1 MTNPIL
7 CLHGLGGGPYELGPL
22 VEALRGTGRLVDAP
36 VLPGHEATAD
46 GVMPPSTWPEW
57 TEAAEGW
64 FDALNTGDRPPAL
77 VGFSTG
83 ALIAL
88 HLATR
93 RPVDRLVLLA
103 PFFAIRYL
111 GWLPFRPSPILR
123 AAARRTPN
131 LPRRSP
137 AVRDPIAKAEAARL
151 DRFRTF
157 NLSAA
162 ASALDL
168 IETIK
173 PRVGS
178 IQAPALILQGR
189 LDTVVEPSGAPW
201 LHRHLGSAEKH
212 LMQFSNTDHL
222 IALDRDRAQVIEAV
236 GAFLRGEV
244 GHSPEPPAF

>member
-1 MTNPIL
+1 MSNPIL

-22 VEALRGTGRLVDAP
+22 VDALRETGRLVDAP
-36 VLPGHEATAD
+36 TLPGHEAATD
-46 GVMPPSTWPEW
+46 GVMPSSTWPEW

-64 FDALNTGDRPPAL
+64 FDALNTGDRPPAV

-103 PFFAIRYL
+103 PFFAIRYT
-111 GWLPFRPSPILR
+111 GWLPFRPAPIVRALARLSPNI
-123 AAARRTPN
+123 
-131 LPRRSP
+131 PRRPP

-178 IQAPALILQGR
+178 IQAAALILQGR

-201 LHRHLGSAEKH
+201 LLRHLGSAEKN
-212 LMQFSNTDHL
+212 LIEFPNTDHL
-222 IALDRDRAQVIEAV
+222 IALDRDRARAIASVAS
-236 GAFLRGEV
+236 FLAGV
-244 GHSPEPPAF
+244 